1 MSISDTSIC
10 NMALGR
16 IGANR
21 INDLSDT
28 SEDSAPAIHC
38 RLHYEQTRDAQ
49 LRSHL
54 WRCARARATLS
65 ANTVSPDFEY
75 DYAYDLPADYLRLRS
90 IFEDNNNG
98 ENVTRYTNAIEGNQI
113 LSNEDSMKIR
123 YTKQLTD
130 PTKFDPLFVEV
141 LVLQLALKL
150 VMPLSQDKALRR
162 EIYAELWGPPKD
174 TSLMAKVRALDK
186 QEQKLL
192 GRGHKERWVD
202 HFVTGAGNPMKSY
215 S

>member
-49 LRSHL
+49 LRSGI
-54 WRCARARATLS
+54 WKFAITRATLS
-65 ANTVSPDFEY
+65 VNTVAPDFGF
-75 DYAYDLPADYLRLRS
+75 DNAYDLPADFLRM
-90 IFEDNNNG
+90 INVFEDNNNG
-98 ENVTRYTNAIEGNQI
+98 EDVTRYTYRIEGDQI
-113 LSNEDSMKIR
+113 LSDEDDMEIR
-123 YTKQLTD
+123 YVKRVTD
-130 PTKFDPLFVEV
+130 PTAFDPLFVEV

-162 EIYAELWGPPKD
+162 EIYDELWGRNG
-174 TSLMAKVRALDK
+174 LMARARAVNK
-186 QEQKLL
+186 QETDSI
-192 GRGHKERWVD
+192 GRGHKERWID
-202 HFVTGAGNPMKSY
+202 GFVTGAGNPMKSY